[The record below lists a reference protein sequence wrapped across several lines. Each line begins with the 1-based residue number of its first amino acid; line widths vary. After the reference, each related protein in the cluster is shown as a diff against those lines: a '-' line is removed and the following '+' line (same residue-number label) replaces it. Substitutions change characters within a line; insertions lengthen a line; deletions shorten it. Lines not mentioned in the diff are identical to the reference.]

1 MKKRSKPKHPPRAVL
16 LAVLAVLLY
25 LICGAVAPFIVKK
38 TVSDETME
46 AFSADDCYSDNL
58 CGESAAVIA
67 DNADALDERIR
78 LIASAKER
86 IILSTFEF
94 RADETGRQVLAALT
108 DAVERG
114 VEVLVLVDG
123 YSGLMDMERDSYFY
137 ALSALDNAEIRLY
150 NKIRPY
156 MPWTFMGRL
165 HDKYIIVDDAAYLL
179 GGRNTCNRF
188 LTADGTHDWD
198 VLVVSGTSSASL
210 ETLRDYFYSI
220 WDGEYAF
227 GFHGGS
233 ELLEKPKV
241 SAALSELHEIYAE
254 LKQSRSELFE
264 SAASHWDDIAVPVN
278 AVTLLSNPT
287 GIYGKEPVLYYELTE
302 LMALNGGE
310 TVFHTPYII
319 ANSWMLE
326 RLEKVSAECAS
337 LTMLTNSVGNA
348 ANIFGAA
355 EYQSN
360 RDKLL
365 GMGIQL
371 LEYDTGTAYHGK
383 CVRIG
388 DRLSVVGSMNFD
400 MRSAYIDTEL
410 MLVIDSRELNAELAA
425 AMGEYEDVALTVA
438 PDGTVTT
445 PAGQPAEPA
454 SAVKRFAAKAVH
466 YTIGWAKFLF

>member
-1 MKKRSKPKHPPRAVL
+1 M
-16 LAVLAVLLY
+16 
-25 LICGAVAPFIVKK
+25 
-38 TVSDETME
+38 
-46 AFSADDCYSDNL
+46 
-58 CGESAAVIA
+58 
-67 DNADALDERIR
+67 
-78 LIASAKER
+78 
-86 IILSTFEF
+86 
-94 RADETGRQVLAALT
+94 
-108 DAVERG
+108 
-114 VEVLVLVDG
+114 
-123 YSGLMDMERDSYFY
+123 
-137 ALSALDNAEIRLY
+137 
-150 NKIRPY
+150 
-156 MPWTFMGRL
+156 
-165 HDKYIIVDDAAYLL
+165 
-179 GGRNTCNRF
+179 
-188 LTADGTHDWD
+188 
-198 VLVVSGTSSASL
+198 LVVSSTSSASL
-210 ETLRDYFYSI
+210 ETLKDYFYSI

-233 ELLEKPKV
+233 ELLEKPK
-241 SAALSELHEIYAE
+241 SAAALSELHEIYAE
-254 LKQSRSELFE
+254 LKQSRPELFE

-310 TVFHTPYII
+310 TVFHTPYIV

-326 RLEKVSAECAS
+326 RLEKVGAECAS

-360 RDKLL
+360 RDELL
-365 GMGIQL
+365 DMGIQL

-400 MRSAYIDTEL
+400 MRSVYIDTEL

-425 AMGEYEDVALTVA
+425 AMGKYEAAALTVA

-454 SAVKRFAAKAVH
+454 SAAKRFAAKAVH